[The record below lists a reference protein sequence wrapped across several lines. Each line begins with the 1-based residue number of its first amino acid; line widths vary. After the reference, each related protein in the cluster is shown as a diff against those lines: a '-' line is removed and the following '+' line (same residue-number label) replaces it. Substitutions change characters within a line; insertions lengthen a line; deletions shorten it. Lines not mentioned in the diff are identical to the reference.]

1 VNSVVEIA
9 RRFLAARAGEKGAKG
24 DKSDPAVA
32 VGGFDP
38 FPPFSPGR
46 ETDQG
51 DVSGRSWVD
60 VVLLAVCPECGRALD
75 RERCWHCH
83 WRLCEVCRERNT
95 GSAFIACCLL
105 CDLGRNRQ

>member
-1 VNSVVEIA
+1 MNSVVEIA
-9 RRFLAARAGEKGAKG
+9 RRFLAARAGEKGGKG
-24 DKSDPAVA
+24 EKSAPAA
-32 VGGFDP
+32 VGEDFAP

-46 ETDQG
+46 ESDKGVTLDLPG
-51 DVSGRSWVD
+51 EDAKPHPS
-60 VVLLAVCPECGRALD
+60 CPECGRALD

-105 CDLGRNRQ
+105 CDLGRKRP